1 MNSLEILC
9 LLLTFTMLILYI
21 ILMVICFVF
30 TLSVY
35 NTQRDLIKS
44 IKQIELNYGIIPS
57 IKIFGDTNL
66 YLDLDNKYDLLLF
79 SVIKLYL
86 FLTYGIEKITLDT
99 YMCHENKYSKLII
112 TVGDDVSPLQITI

>member
-1 MNSLEILC
+1 
-9 LLLTFTMLILYI
+9 
-21 ILMVICFVF
+21 MVICFVF

-35 NTQRDLIKS
+35 NIQRDLKKS
-44 IKQIELNYGIIPS
+44 IKQIELNYSIIPS

>member
-1 MNSLEILC
+1 MAI
-9 LLLTFTMLILYI
+9 Y
-21 ILMVICFVF
+21 FVF

-35 NTQRDLIKS
+35 NIQRDLKKS

-66 YLDLDNKYDLLLF
+66 YLELDNKYDLLLF

-86 FLTYGIEKITLDT
+86 FLTYGIEKIPLDT
-99 YMCHENKYSKLII
+99 YMCYENKYSKLII
-112 TVGDDVSPLQITI
+112 TVGDDISPLQITI